1 MATDLSAALD
11 AAYACAR
18 GFHDA
23 RAQRRPNAAA
33 TVEWLLDAF
42 GGPTPEAGSDSHTV
56 IERLARAAD
65 PGLTGSAGARFFGWV
80 IGASHP
86 VGIAADWLTSVWG
99 QNGASY
105 HSSPA
110 NAVAEHVA
118 ARWLVDILRLPPTCA
133 VGFTT
138 GATMAQVVC
147 IAAARNELLRR
158 VGWDVEADGMFGA
171 PPISV
176 CVGEEAHASVFLALR
191 YLGFGERRVIRIAA
205 DGSGRMLARAL
216 RAAIAQVS
224 GPLLVIAQA
233 GHINTGAFDPFDA
246 IAEAT
251 HARGGWLHVD
261 GAFGLWARA
270 CPATAH
276 LAAGA
281 ERADSWGADGHKW
294 LQVPYDAGYAFV
306 RDAAAHRRAM
316 STAAGYLPPPVN
328 GVTDPSDTVPE
339 LSRRARGFATW
350 ALIAALGRRGI
361 ADMVGRHCDLARRM
375 AQRLARHDGVHVLND
390 VELNQF
396 VVRFGSEGPSAASDE
411 ATRRTIGRVQA
422 DGVCFVAGAT
432 WRGVVVMR
440 VSVISWP
447 TTDADVDR
455 SADAIIDA
463 WHCFQRE
470 R

>member
-1 MATDLSAALD
+1 
-11 AAYACAR
+11 
-18 GFHDA
+18 
-23 RAQRRPNAAA
+23 
-33 TVEWLLDAF
+33 
-42 GGPTPEAGSDSHTV
+42 
-56 IERLARAAD
+56 
-65 PGLTGSAGARFFGWV
+65 
-80 IGASHP
+80 
-86 VGIAADWLTSVWG
+86 
-99 QNGASY
+99 
-105 HSSPA
+105 
-110 NAVAEHVA
+110 
-118 ARWLVDILRLPPTCA
+118 
-133 VGFTT
+133 
-138 GATMAQVVC
+138 
-147 IAAARNELLRR
+147 
-158 VGWDVEADGMFGA
+158 
-171 PPISV
+171 
-176 CVGEEAHASVFLALR
+176 
-191 YLGFGERRVIRIAA
+191 
-205 DGSGRMLARAL
+205 
-216 RAAIAQVS
+216 
-224 GPLLVIAQA
+224 
-233 GHINTGAFDPFDA
+233 
-246 IAEAT
+246 
-251 HARGGWLHVD
+251 
-261 GAFGLWARA
+261 
-270 CPATAH
+270 
-276 LAAGA
+276 
-281 ERADSWGADGHKW
+281 
-294 LQVPYDAGYAFV
+294 
-306 RDAAAHRRAM
+306 M